1 MIANSVMIERAR
13 RLSQAGADLIREQ
26 VTLIRELQA
35 AGRPSARAEDFLI
48 LLQRAHNA
56 FQNDLEFLR
65 NNLEKPQQ

>member
-35 AGRPSARAEDFLI
+35 TGQPSARAEDFLI
-48 LLQRAHNA
+48 LLQRAHRS
-56 FQNDLEFLR
+56 F
-65 NNLEKPQQ
+65 